1 MFPLRWIAV
10 LLACALACQAHAQAV
25 AARIDSAPLYR
36 FTLDA
41 MVRGAPPQ
49 QNSPAAVLDTL
60 VAERLL
66 AASLR
71 KRYSAAQ
78 LYPGAGVG
86 FAPDVALDD
95 RLAGAL
101 RDMYAKE
108 LDAALRALPGAI
120 LDTYPV
126 DAAQLERLFGAPG
139 KLRLDYTLDAAQTA
153 LAGQVPLMR
162 YVLGQAAP
170 VTLSMH
176 DVLRRQ
182 NVQGRMEFFSRN
194 LDFMRQQARAV
205 VAGRFVLDWA
215 RRRFGAGPLADLRQA
230 LADQD
235 DVRAAM
241 ALYGIGGSAE
251 AESPVQAALVRE
263 VTEAEIKAWYAAHKE
278 QFRTVERVRAR
289 HIRVPDE
296 ATASQVLAAAAKGED
311 FSQLARRYSRAA
323 DAGGGGNLGWVVQT
337 TDPDW
342 LSALALMQPEGKVS
356 SPFREAVGAGET
368 ASWEILLVDRR
379 IEGYHRA
386 GSETVRYLA
395 RKAIA
400 QARARSQFAATR
412 KQALDAAVIELGAA
426 P

>member
-1 MFPLRWIAV
+1 MSPLRWIAT

-25 AARIDSAPLYR
+25 AARINGEPLYR
-36 FTLDA
+36 FTLDTMA
-41 MVRGAPPQ
+41 RGAPPP

-60 VAERLL
+60 VADRLL
-66 AASLR
+66 AAALR

-78 LYPGAGVG
+78 LYPGAAVG
-86 FAPDVALDD
+86 FAPDVALDQQ
-95 RLAGAL
+95 LVGAL
-101 RDMYAKE
+101 RSMHAKE
-108 LDAALRALPGAI
+108 IDAALRALPRAI
-120 LDTYPV
+120 LDSWTVEP
-126 DAAQLERLFGAPG
+126 AQLERLFGTPG
-139 KLRLDYTLDAAQTA
+139 KLRLDYTLDAAQMA
-153 LAGQVPLMR
+153 LARQVPLTR
-162 YVLGQAAP
+162 YAIGQAAP
-170 VTLSMH
+170 VTLSMY

-194 LDFMRQQARAV
+194 QDFMQQQARAT

-215 RRRFGAGPLADLRQA
+215 SRRFGARPLADLRQA

-251 AESPVQAALVRE
+251 AESPLQAALVRQ
-263 VTEAEIKAWYAAHKE
+263 VTEAEVAAWYKAHRE

-296 ATASQVLAAAAKGED
+296 ALANQVVAAAAKGDD
-311 FSQLARRYSRAA
+311 FSRLARRYSSAA
-323 DAGGGGNLGWVVQT
+323 DASGGGNLGWVVQT
-337 TDPDW
+337 ADPDW
-342 LSALALMQPEGKVS
+342 LAALALLQPEGKVS
-356 SPFREAVGAGET
+356 SPFRDPVGAGEA
-368 ASWEILLVDRR
+368 ASWEILLVDQR